1 VTFLWIAIAA
11 AFASLAVYGYMG
23 NKSRDRQLAEM
34 EDKLSRIRR
43 RNSSEPLLLVTRDRH
58 LQSLLTE
65 INRVLDD
72 NRSGRAQYAKKE
84 QSMKKMLANMS
95 HDLKTPLTVVLGYM
109 EIIRTD
115 PALSEEERAR
125 LLGCVYEKTME
136 IVKLMNA
143 LFQLAKLES
152 GDKEVAVK
160 HVHISE
166 VCRKNIVLYYDLA
179 VAKGFEVAIDVPD
192 EPVYALA
199 GEEELDRVLVNLLS
213 NAFQYGGDGKTIGL
227 SLTYD
232 DTSVTIEVWDRG
244 KGIREVEQ
252 ELVFERMFTLEES
265 RNKTFHGS
273 GLGLTIAK
281 RLVEQMG
288 GTLTLQSRPYERTSF
303 IVRLKRMK
311 EAKT

>member
-1 VTFLWIAIAA
+1 MTLLWIVLVIG
-11 AFASLAVYGYMG
+11 FASLAAFMVMEK
-23 NKSRDRQLAEM
+23 KSRDRQLAEM
-34 EDKLSRIRR
+34 TDRLSRIRSQR
-43 RNSSEPLLLVTRDRH
+43 SLEPLLLATRDLH
-58 LQSLLTE
+58 LQTLLAE
-65 INRVLDD
+65 VNRVLDD
-72 NRSGRAQYAKKE
+72 NRSGSAKFTKKE

-115 PALSEEERAR
+115 SAISGEERER
-125 LLGCVYEKTME
+125 LLGHVYDKTME

-152 GDKEVAVK
+152 GDIEVDVK
-160 HVHISE
+160 KVHISE

-179 VAKGFEVAIDVPD
+179 VAKGFEVSVDIPED
-192 EPVYALA
+192 PVYALA

-213 NAFQYGGDGKTIGL
+213 NAFQYGGDGKRIGL

-232 DTSVTIEVWDRG
+232 ETSVTIEVWDRG
-244 KGIREVEQ
+244 KGIRKQEQ

-265 RNKTFHGS
+265 RNKSFQGS

-288 GTLTLQSRPYERTSF
+288 GTLTLQSKPYERTSF
-303 IVRLKRMK
+303 IIKLKRLKDAR
-311 EAKT
+311 T